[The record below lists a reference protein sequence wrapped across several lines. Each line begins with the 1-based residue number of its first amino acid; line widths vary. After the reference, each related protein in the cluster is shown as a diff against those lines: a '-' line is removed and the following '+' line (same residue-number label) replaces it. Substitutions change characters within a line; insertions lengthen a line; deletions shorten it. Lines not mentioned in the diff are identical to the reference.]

1 MVVARE
7 AYQEQLGELNE
18 AVRELGELA
27 VKCVRASGDAIV
39 KKDEDAISGIFS
51 DHSKSARLRRSIED
65 SCMNLMLLQQPMAS
79 DLRFV
84 TAAFRSVSDLGRIL
98 DMTFDIA
105 DISSYLPEGAL
116 GGLEDKM
123 SVLAVESADMVEQ
136 AVMAF
141 YDRDA
146 KQAEAVFSLD
156 DDVDAAFMAVRDA
169 VVDNVRKN
177 EDAVVLAPDILTVAK
192 YFERIG
198 DHAQAFA
205 DWAIFRVTGAY
216 RGQLL
221 GTGE

>member
-27 VKCVRASGDAIV
+27 VKCVRESGTAIINS
-39 KKDEDAISGIFS
+39 DEDAIAHIVS
-51 DHSKSARLRRSIED
+51 DHSKSTRLRRSIED
-65 SCMNLMLLQQPMAS
+65 RCMSLMLLQQPMAS

-98 DMTFDIA
+98 EMTFDIA
-105 DISSYLPEGAL
+105 DIASYLPKGSVGPLADQMSAL
-116 GGLEDKM
+116 
-123 SVLAVESADMVEQ
+123 SVGSADMVEQ

-141 YDRDA
+141 YDADDKA
-146 KQAEAVFSLD
+146 AEAVFALD
-156 DDVDAAFMAVRDA
+156 DDVDDAFNSVRDA
-169 VVDNVRKN
+169 VVAGIRQN
-177 EDAVVLAPDILTVAK
+177 EEVVAIAPDLLTVAK

-198 DHAQAFA
+198 DHAQSFA
-205 DWAIFRVTGAY
+205 DWAIFRAKGTY